1 MRIPVI
7 MYHSVG
13 MNDSD
18 WLWSHISISVELF
31 ESHLKVLKKRK
42 FRSIHLS
49 DYVTFKKQGEYKD
62 DNLIVL
68 TFDDGYLDNWIYVY
82 PLLEKYGFKA
92 TIFVNP
98 EFIDPADGVRPNL
111 KDVWEGRCAFS
122 DLTVPG
128 FLSWPELKKMNDSGI
143 IDIQS
148 HTMTHTWYFCGD
160 RIVDFH
166 HPGSQ
171 NKYPWLFWNARPD
184 KKYAYLTENQETY
197 VPYGTPIYENGRALG
212 VKRYFPDHGLSDSVA
227 NVVKRNGR
235 EDFFRSENWRDVLF
249 QKCNEYKNNHTLHDR
264 YETNEEFEQRTIF
277 ELKQSKVILESKLN
291 KKIDYLCWPG
301 GALTECAVEN
311 ASETGYLGATVPSK
325 IQNVRKSDKL
335 FWIERMGCANLFK
348 WKGKVISDTD
358 AKFFLN
364 SIGYFQGK
372 GGSLFLMRLKKL
384 YYLFKHALGFR

>member
-13 MNDSD
+13 MNGSD

-31 ESHLKVLKKRK
+31 ESHLKMMKRK
-42 FRSIHLS
+42 KFRAIHLS
-49 DYVTFKKQGEYKD
+49 EYFKIQKQDKFSNH
-62 DNLIVL
+62 NLIVL
-68 TFDDGYLDNWIYVY
+68 TFDDGYLDNWVYAY

-98 EFIDPADGVRPNL
+98 EFIDPAKKLRPNL
-111 KDVWEGRCAFS
+111 NDVLEGRCDYS

-128 FLSWPELKKMNDSGI
+128 FLSWPELKKMDDSGI

-160 RIVDFH
+160 RIIDFH
-166 HPGSQ
+166 HPGLQ
-171 NKYPWLFWNARPD
+171 DTYPWLFWNARPD
-184 KKYAYLTENQETY
+184 KKHAYLTENQETY

-212 VKRYFPDHGLSDSVA
+212 VKKYFPDQGLSDFVINFVSG
-227 NVVKRNGR
+227 NGG
-235 EDFFRSENWRDVLF
+235 EDFFHSENWRDVLF
-249 QKCNEYKNNHTLHDR
+249 RQCNEYKNNHTLHDR

-277 ELKQSKVILESKLN
+277 ELKQSKKILESNLD

-301 GALTECAVEN
+301 GVLSEYAVEM
-311 ASETGYLGATVPSK
+311 ASKEGYQGATLPSNGK
-325 IQNVRKSDKL
+325 SNVKSDKL
-335 FWIERMGCANLFK
+335 LWIERMGCANLFK
-348 WKGKVISDTD
+348 WKGKVICATD
-358 AKFFLN
+358 AQFFFH
-364 SIGYFQGK
+364 SIRNFQGK
-372 GGSLFLMRLKKL
+372 RGSLFFMRLKKL